1 MPRKASWVKFAAT
14 QRRKGLTW
22 KEAGKLWQQKKK
34 GTTKAAPKPRAKQ
47 TYKRKASATQTK
59 KNLAAYHANLEAERA
74 RAAIP
79 TVSPKFTTP
88 NKKQLKELG
97 LKAGK
102 GPGFTSK
109 PFYNLRTGEKV
120 ATIHRLSLPTETKKW
135 KPATKHNL
143 PPLKLLP
150 PTDLSTKLNKI
161 PLLSLPERAMKETET
176 RIAINPQNQAAYETM
191 NIRAA
196 KEKKEKEAQERKA
209 DYERR
214 IREAEARNARIE
226 AERAEALRIQMA
238 AAAEAKE
245 RKERQLRH
253 KENQYARQNPAQL
266 QRKIDVTKE
275 KFYELK
281 RKADETTDP
290 VRKADLLAKA
300 QRTSDYADLLIAIQ
314 AENAQFKEKW
324 AAANAELQENV
335 PEGFF
340 GRFAKG
346 FDYGSRA

>member
-1 MPRKASWVKFAAT
+1 MPRKASWVKFAAS

-47 TYKRKASATQTK
+47 TYKRKASAAQTK
-59 KNLAAYHANLEAERA
+59 KNLATFHANLEAERA

-109 PFYNLRTGEKV
+109 PFYNLRNGEKM

-150 PTDLSTKLNKI
+150 PTELSTTLNKI
-161 PLLSLPERAMKETET
+161 PLLNLPERGIKETEN

-196 KEKKEKEAQERKA
+196 KEKKQKEEQEIQAEYERKIKEAHAKKA
-209 DYERR
+209 Q
-214 IREAEARNARIE
+214 IE
-226 AERAEALRIQMA
+226 AEIAEAKKRIQIE

-245 RKERQLRH
+245 RKLIH
-253 KENQYARQNPAQL
+253 KENQYARQNPAHL

-275 KFYELK
+275 KYYELK
-281 RKADETTDP
+281 RKASEATDP
-290 VRKADLLAKA
+290 ARKADLLAKA
-300 QRTSDYADLLIAIQ
+300 QRTFEYADNLIAIQ
-314 AENAQFKEKW
+314 EENAQFREKW

-346 FDYGSRA
+346 FDYGSRV